1 MTVNH
6 LLILL
11 QAFSGRDA
19 SQAFISYHR
28 RNFPHS
34 RAKPAFEGID
44 ESVDYTPED
53 HADYMELCE
62 RVGKVS
68 YLHPVWFITDTSNF
82 SLVRPLEFPYMV
94 HATSLIYGLHESVIA
109 LPL

>member
-1 MTVNH
+1 MGTNGYPINVFYC
-6 LLILL
+6 IISF

-19 SQAFISYHR
+19 SLAFISYHR

-68 YLHPVWFITDTSNF
+68 YLHPVLFITDTSN
-82 SLVRPLEFPYMV
+82 VRQVCPLEFPYRV
-94 HATSLIYGLHESVIA
+94 HATSLI
-109 LPL
+109 